1 MKLPAL
7 GYARYPLAVSIHPI
21 NEVALQIV
29 NSWARFRLK
38 LPYRFETI
46 PVLARFQRKNEIET
60 RYALKVLIAFI
71 FPEIE
76 DKWIPET
83 IALTTCPRMLSSA

>member
-1 MKLPAL
+1 L
-7 GYARYPLAVSIHPI
+7 RQSRCWRDF
-21 NEVALQIV
+21 NE
-29 NSWARFRLK
+29 R
-38 LPYRFETI
+38 
-46 PVLARFQRKNEIET
+46 NEIET

-76 DKWIPET
+76 DKWIPGT